1 MYNLIFT
8 LGRKEVVWGVPPWAE
23 MCQEPAESSAWG
35 VGRPLQLRGMVLG
48 CGELEVCVSR
58 LSFEN
63 FCHYCRLGKRMA
75 TAIGP
80 VETGEGI

>member
-1 MYNLIFT
+1 MSL
-8 LGRKEVVWGVPPWAE
+8 LGQKCAKNQQRAVLGEWGGH
-23 MCQEPAESSAWG
+23 C
-35 VGRPLQLRGMVLG
+35 QLRGMVLG

-63 FCHYCRLGKRMA
+63 FCHYYRLGKRMA